1 MKMKKRALVSV
12 SDKTGVV
19 EFCKGLVK
27 CGFEI
32 ISTGGTA
39 KALKDAG
46 LKVIGISEITGFP
59 ECLDGRVKTLH
70 PNVHA
75 GLLAMRSNPEHM
87 AQLEKLNINTIDI
100 VCVNLYPFKATLA
113 KGADFEIGRA
123 HV

>member
-12 SDKTGVV
+12 SDKAGIV

-27 CGFEI
+27 NGFEI

-59 ECLDGRVKTLH
+59 ECLD
-70 PNVHA
+70 A
-75 GLLAMRSNPEHM
+75 G
-87 AQLEKLNINTIDI
+87 
-100 VCVNLYPFKATLA
+100 
-113 KGADFEIGRA
+113 
-123 HV
+123 